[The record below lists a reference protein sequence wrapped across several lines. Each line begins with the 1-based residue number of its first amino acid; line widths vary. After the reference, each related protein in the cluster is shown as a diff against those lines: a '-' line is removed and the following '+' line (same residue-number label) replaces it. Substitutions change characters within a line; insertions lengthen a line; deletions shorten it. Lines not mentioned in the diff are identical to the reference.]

1 MKVYPHSRGCLAEL
15 TTDERSTLV
24 WALEVAR
31 ATLLRDQDLPAL
43 LAEESVS
50 PSTLDRLADGLFL
63 AGCPPRPEE

>member
-1 MKVYPHSRGCLAEL
+1 MKVYPQGPVCLAEL

-31 ATLLRDQDLPAL
+31 ATLLADQDLPVL

-50 PSTLDRLADGLFL
+50 PAALDLTADGLFL
-63 AGCPPRPEE
+63 AGCPPRPEG